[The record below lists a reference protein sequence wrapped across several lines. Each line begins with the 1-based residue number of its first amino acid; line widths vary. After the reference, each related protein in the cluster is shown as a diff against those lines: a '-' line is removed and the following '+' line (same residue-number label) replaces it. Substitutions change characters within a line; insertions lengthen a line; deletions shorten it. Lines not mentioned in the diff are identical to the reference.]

1 MWPLPGP
8 PGLPRWPV
16 PKARFAFPDLPA
28 NADFSPVQAPSGL
41 TRRGSRADLDTMYVA
56 AKLVAR
62 KLKRNRRGGRFLN
75 YALATVNVVATTVL
89 LLASAG
95 VKLPSF

>member
-1 MWPLPGP
+1 
-8 PGLPRWPV
+8 
-16 PKARFAFPDLPA
+16 
-28 NADFSPVQAPSGL
+28 
-41 TRRGSRADLDTMYVA
+41 MYVA

-75 YALATVNVVATTVL
+75 YALATVNVAATTIL

-95 VKLPSF
+95 VKLPSI

>member
-1 MWPLPGP
+1 
-8 PGLPRWPV
+8 
-16 PKARFAFPDLPA
+16 
-28 NADFSPVQAPSGL
+28 
-41 TRRGSRADLDTMYVA
+41 MYVA

-62 KLKRNRRGGRFLN
+62 KLKRNRRGGRVLN
-75 YALATVNVVATTVL
+75 YALATVNVAATTIL

>member
-1 MWPLPGP
+1 MSALPGP
-8 PGLPRWPV
+8 PDLPRWPA
-16 PKARFAFPDLPA
+16 PEARFAFPALPA
-28 NADFSPVQAPSGL
+28 NADFSPAQAPPGV
-41 TRRGSRADLDTMYVA
+41 TRRIGRADLNDMYVA

-75 YALATVNVVATTVL
+75 YALAAVNVAATTIL

-95 VKLPSF
+95 VKLPSI

>member
-1 MWPLPGP
+1 MSPLPGP
-8 PGLPRWPV
+8 PGFPRWPA
-16 PKARFAFPDLPA
+16 PKGQFAFPYLPA
-28 NADFSPVQAPSGL
+28 KAVFSPVPAAPGL
-41 TRRGSRADLDTMYVA
+41 TRRVGRADLDTMYVA

-75 YALATVNVVATTVL
+75 YALATVNVAATTIL

-95 VKLPSF
+95 VKLPRI

>member
-1 MWPLPGP
+1 MWTLPGP
-8 PGLPRWPV
+8 PGLPWRPV
-16 PKARFAFPDLPA
+16 PKARIAFPALPA
-28 NADFSPVQAPSGL
+28 KVDISPAPAAPGL
-41 TRRGSRADLDTMYVA
+41 TRRVGRVDLITMYVA

-75 YALATVNVVATTVL
+75 YALATVNVVATTIL

-95 VKLPSF
+95 VKLPSI